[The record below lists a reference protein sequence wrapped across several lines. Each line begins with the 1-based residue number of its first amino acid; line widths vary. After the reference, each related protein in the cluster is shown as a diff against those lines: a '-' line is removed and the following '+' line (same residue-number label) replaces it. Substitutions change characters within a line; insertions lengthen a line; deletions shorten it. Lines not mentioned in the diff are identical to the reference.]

1 MTFNCRASFLFQ
13 EKSSKKSDTN
23 ATFDH
28 TFVSSSMKAGISGLW
43 FLVHGFRNT
52 M

>member
-23 ATFDH
+23 ATFGH
-28 TFVSSSMKAGISGLW
+28 TFVSSSMKACVSGR
-43 FLVHGFRNT
+43 FLFYASGNT